1 MMLISAA
8 LLLIL
13 KLSDLEMINLLNS
26 LEITF
31 YVFIIILMTYNF
43 IKLNKKEDT

>member
-13 KLSDLEMINLLNS
+13 KLSNLEMINLLNS
-26 LEITF
+26 LEISF
-31 YVFIIILMTYNF
+31 YVFIIILMTYNLL
-43 IKLNKKEDT
+43 KLNKKEDT

>member
-26 LEITF
+26 IEITF
-31 YVFIIILMTYNF
+31 YVFIIILMTYNLL
-43 IKLNKKEDT
+43 KLNKKEDT

>member
-13 KLSDLEMINLLNS
+13 KLSNVETINLINS

-31 YVFIIILMTYNF
+31 YVFIIILMTYNLL
-43 IKLNKKEDT
+43 KLNKKEDT